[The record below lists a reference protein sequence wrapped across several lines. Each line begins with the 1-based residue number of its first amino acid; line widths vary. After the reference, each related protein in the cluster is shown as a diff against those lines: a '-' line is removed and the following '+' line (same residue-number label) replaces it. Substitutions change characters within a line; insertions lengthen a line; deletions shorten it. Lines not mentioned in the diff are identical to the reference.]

1 MAGSLARRLAGT
13 CVYCGARSPP
23 DPERL
28 KENAMSRSIRFRLA
42 TSLLL
47 VSTLG
52 LTSACVTRARYDA
65 MKRERDVYAAQGET
79 LTRETEA
86 LTDVAAT
93 LEEEVS
99 LRDEQIT
106 MLEDTQKGLEAEL
119 GTLIVAGLVK
129 IALLRDGLHVM
140 VSEEVLFPTGSA
152 RLNEAG
158 RRVLGN
164 MIDDLK
170 EFPYQI
176 AILGYTDSLPIG
188 ANLQQHYP
196 SNWELAASR
205 AGSVVRLLE
214 GGGVASEQLVLVSFG
229 SNRPFAPND
238 TVEGRKQNRRIEL
251 RLRPVVA
258 P

>member
-1 MAGSLARRLAGT
+1 
-13 CVYCGARSPP
+13 
-23 DPERL
+23 
-28 KENAMSRSIRFRLA
+28 MSRSIRFRLA

-47 VSTLG
+47 VASVG
-52 LTSACVTRARYDA
+52 LTSGCVTRAKYDA

-79 LTRETEA
+79 LTRETEELA
-86 LTDVAAT
+86 DVAAT
-93 LEEEVS
+93 LEEEVA

-106 MLEDTQKGLEAEL
+106 ILADTQQGLEAEL
-119 GTLIVAGLVK
+119 ETLIVAGLVK

-140 VSEEVLFPTGSA
+140 LSEEVLFSTGSSQ
-152 RLNEAG
+152 LNEGG
-158 RRVLGN
+158 RRILGN
-164 MIDDLK
+164 MIDDLR

-176 AILGYTDSLPIG
+176 AILGYTDALPIG
-188 ANLQQHYP
+188 ASLRDRYP

-214 GGGVASEQLVLVSFG
+214 GGGIASEQLVLVSFG

-238 TVEGRKQNRRIEL
+238 TVQGRRQNRRIEL

>member
-1 MAGSLARRLAGT
+1 
-13 CVYCGARSPP
+13 
-23 DPERL
+23 
-28 KENAMSRSIRFRLA
+28 MSRSIPFRLA

-47 VSTLG
+47 VLTLG
-52 LTSACVTRARYDA
+52 LSSACVSQARYDA

-79 LTRETEA
+79 LTRETEV

-93 LEEEVS
+93 LEEEIS
-99 LRDEQIT
+99 LQDEQIAV
-106 MLEDTQKGLEAEL
+106 LEQTQKAIEEELE
-119 GTLIVAGLVK
+119 TLIIAGLVK

-140 VSEEVLFPTGSA
+140 LAEEVLFPTGSA

-158 RRVLGN
+158 RRLLGN
-164 MIDDLK
+164 LIDDLK

-188 ANLQQHYP
+188 AGLQDRYP
-196 SNWELAASR
+196 SNWELAGAR

-214 GGGVASEQLVLVSFG
+214 GGGVASNQLVLVSFG

-251 RLRPVVA
+251 RLRPVIA